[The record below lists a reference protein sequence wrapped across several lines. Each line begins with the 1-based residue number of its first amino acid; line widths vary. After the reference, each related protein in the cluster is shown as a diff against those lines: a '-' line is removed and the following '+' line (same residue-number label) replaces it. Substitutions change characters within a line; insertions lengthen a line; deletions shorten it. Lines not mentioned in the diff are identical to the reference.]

1 MVHILGS
8 INDEQCFSLV
18 FFLKNKLCNCL
29 NPHLQ
34 LVVTIYTQKFF
45 NLENFN
51 FQNKKLFITCG
62 QMKALQVVR
71 SSMLMFKD
79 EVGFMLMI
87 GILRD
92 WRWAIFGIIPSTITI
107 QQNFNTMHLSL
118 DFEEATKLYSQNA
131 IKIEI
136 K

>member
-29 NPHLQ
+29 NPQLQ

-107 QQNFNTMHLSL
+107 QQNSTQCICH
-118 DFEEATKLYSQNA
+118 
-131 IKIEI
+131 
-136 K
+136 

>member
-1 MVHILGS
+1 
-8 INDEQCFSLV
+8 
-18 FFLKNKLCNCL
+18 
-29 NPHLQ
+29 
-34 LVVTIYTQKFF
+34 
-45 NLENFN
+45 
-51 FQNKKLFITCG
+51 
-62 QMKALQVVR
+62 
-71 SSMLMFKD
+71 MLMFKD

-118 DFEEATKLYSQNA
+118 DFEEATKVYSQNT